1 MLPPSERVINLAK
14 SFGWEEDDILQINF
28 PRWDKYNNLD
38 EIGRAS
44 CRERV

>member
-1 MLPPSERVINLAK
+1 MSNAIIPGSLAAIAKRDGQSLAK
-14 SFGWEEDDILQINF
+14 SFLNADAIILV
-28 PRWDKYNNLD
+28 D